1 MVAGRP
7 RWGKRDAEEQ
17 LDNHRHSR
25 GCFCPL
31 PVDVAGPAVQR
42 RRQSRIT
49 LAWWLVI
56 AGACVA
62 IHLAE
67 KKRRERIRTMFL
79 APGLVYNCE
88 TGVIRLEP
96 GTSVVDT
103 LQTLLGAL
111 NYSFDL
117 AELPSNSRVR
127 FQRIVRTS
135 KFGDNG
141 AIWEGEL
148 VEVAHPDR
156 PQTFESRRELAILM
170 GENV

>member
-1 MVAGRP
+1 MQKSNWIIIAILVAASVLFL
-7 RWGKRDAEEQ
+7 WMWQALQ
-17 LDNHRHSR
+17 FNVVDN
-25 GCFCPL
+25 
-31 PVDVAGPAVQR
+31 PVDLV
-42 RRQSRIT
+42 IT

-103 LQTLLGAL
+103 LQTLLGGL
-111 NYSFDL
+111 
-117 AELPSNSRVR
+117 ELQLRPG
-127 FQRIVRTS
+127 RTP
-135 KFGDNG
+135 FEFPREIPADRAN
-141 AIWEGEL
+141 
-148 VEVAHPDR
+148 VEV
-156 PQTFESRRELAILM
+156 RR
-170 GENV
+170 

>member
-1 MVAGRP
+1 MQKSNWIIIAILVAAFVLFL
-7 RWGKRDAEEQ
+7 WMWQALQ
-17 LDNHRHSR
+17 FNVVDN
-25 GCFCPL
+25 
-31 PVDVAGPAVQR
+31 PVDLV
-42 RRQSRIT
+42 IT
-49 LAWWLVI
+49 LAWWLGI
-56 AGACVA
+56 ARACVA

-67 KKRRERIRTMFL
+67 KQRRERIRTKFR
-79 APGLVYNCE
+79 APGLVDNCE

>member
-1 MVAGRP
+1 MQKSNWIIIAILVAASVLFL
-7 RWGKRDAEEQ
+7 WMWQALQ
-17 LDNHRHSR
+17 FNVVDN
-25 GCFCPL
+25 
-31 PVDVAGPAVQR
+31 PVDLV
-42 RRQSRIT
+42 IT

-96 GTSVVDT
+96 GTSVVGT

-156 PQTFESRRELAILM
+156 PQAFESRRELAILM

>member
-1 MVAGRP
+1 MRKSNWIIASILLVASLVFL
-7 RWGKRDAEEQ
+7 WLWQALEFN
-17 LDNHRHSR
+17 LVDNPIDVVVTAVWWVVIIA
-25 GCFCPL
+25 GC
-31 PVDVAGPAVQR
+31 
-42 RRQSRIT
+42 
-49 LAWWLVI
+49 LVI
-56 AGACVA
+56 
-62 IHLAE
+62 HWAE
-67 KKRRERIRTMFL
+67 KKRQERIRTVFL

-117 AELPSNSRVR
+117 AELPANSRVR

-156 PQTFESRRELAILM
+156 PKAFESRRELAILM
-170 GENV
+170 GESI

>member
-1 MVAGRP
+1 MQKSNWIIIAILVAALSSSCGCGRP
-7 RWGKRDAEEQ
+7 C
-17 LDNHRHSR
+17 SSTSSTI
-25 GCFCPL
+25 
-31 PVDVAGPAVQR
+31 PVDLV
-42 RRQSRIT
+42 IT

>member
-1 MVAGRP
+1 MQKSNWIIIAILVAASVLFL
-7 RWGKRDAEEQ
+7 WMWQALQ
-17 LDNHRHSR
+17 FNVVDN
-25 GCFCPL
+25 
-31 PVDVAGPAVQR
+31 PVDLV
-42 RRQSRIT
+42 IT

-56 AGACVA
+56 VGACVA

-111 NYSFDL
+111 NYKIG
-117 AELPSNSRVR
+117 R
-127 FQRIVRTS
+127 
-135 KFGDNG
+135 
-141 AIWEGEL
+141 
-148 VEVAHPDR
+148 AH
-156 PQTFESRRELAILM
+156 
-170 GENV
+170 V